1 MVSREPS
8 MRALNRGCEVDIQRL
23 SGRDG
28 RIQYSADDR
37 AFPAELAPSAP
48 DRETGRFGG
57 VSLGRRRQAAAA
69 ENRERLRRLAA
80 DSAPEPAHIVK
91 RCVTDASWRPT

>member
-8 MRALNRGCEVDIQRL
+8 MRAVNRGCEVDIQRL

-57 VSLGRRRQAAAA
+57 VSLGRRGAAD
-69 ENRERLRRLAA
+69 NRERLRRFAA
-80 DSAPEPAHIVK
+80 NTAPEPAHIAK
-91 RCVTDASWRPT
+91 RCVTHASWRPT